1 MDQKEKQPV
10 THCARCGTCCM
21 KGGPALHDEDSSLV
35 ETGQI
40 PLASLYTIRQG
51 ELTHDN
57 VSGGLIRAESEII
70 KIKSIPGSHVCI
82 YYKESLH
89 ACRIYEN
96 RPLEC
101 RVLECW
107 DTGRIIQIYDQHR
120 LVRQKLLSAIPW
132 VSELI
137 ETHEARCSFE
147 EIHRLVSLREKGD
160 PQGAEG
166 LQALV
171 NDDAHLRY
179 MLIQKGN
186 IIPDMIDFL
195 LGRPLSETIPLQF
208 GIKIKQAL
216 PD

>member
-1 MDQKEKQPV
+1 
-10 THCARCGTCCM
+10 M

-51 ELTHDN
+51 EIARDN
-57 VSGGLIRAESEII
+57 ISGGLIRAESEII
-70 KIKSIPGSHVCI
+70 KVKSIPGSHVCI
-82 YYKESLH
+82 YYEESLH
-89 ACRIYEN
+89 VCRIYES

-101 RVLECW
+101 RELECW
-107 DTGRIIQIYDQHR
+107 DTDRIIQIYDQHR

-137 ETHEARCSFE
+137 ESHEVRCSFE

-160 PQGAEG
+160 PLGAAG
-166 LQALV
+166 LQAMI
-171 NDDAHLRY
+171 NDDAHFRY

-186 IIPDMIDFL
+186 IVPDMIDFL
-195 LGRPLSETIPLQF
+195 LGRPLAEILNQQY
-208 GIKIKQAL
+208 GIRIERINAH
-216 PD
+216 